1 MNSWASLREAQVL
14 IEAWRRDY
22 NTERP
27 HESLGWQTPAEY
39 ASALGGAAAPPRAGQ
54 LTPNTNPVSSAT
66 LIPQHTA
73 P

>member
-14 IEAWRRDY
+14 IEAWRRY
-22 NTERP
+22 CNTERP
-27 HESLGWQTPAEY
+27 HASLGWKTPAEY

-54 LTPNTNPVSSAT
+54 PTPCTNPRSSDT

-73 P
+73 L

>member
-1 MNSWASLREAQVL
+1 ML

-27 HESLGWQTPAEY
+27 HESLGWKTPSEY
-39 ASALGGAAAPPRAGQ
+39 VSALGGAAPPSAETYSAPC
-54 LTPNTNPVSSAT
+54 TNPVSDLT
-66 LIPQHTA
+66 LNTHTA